1 MKNERSEDL
10 NHLINENN
18 KYLNLR
24 ESINSKIEDKE
35 NQISKISENI
45 NDIDKNIKKLELSI
59 KENELNQL
67 NNEIEMFTKDS
78 EKLKEIHNNE
88 AFKSFKITINRLL
101 QYINNISKLSKS
113 IQKKELENIKKSR
126 DKSDYEKKLK
136 MSRMKLIILITL

>member
-1 MKNERSEDL
+1 MIKK
-10 NHLINENN
+10 I
-18 KYLNLR
+18 KYQRFL
-24 ESINSKIEDKE
+24 K
-35 NQISKISENI
+35 NI

-67 NNEIEMFTKDS
+67 DNEIEMFTKDS

-113 IQKKELENIKKSR
+113 IQKRIREYKKNQEIKMTMR
-126 DKSDYEKKLK
+126 KKLK
-136 MSRMKLIILITL
+136 MSRMKLIILIIL